1 MSFEDN
7 AEKASKNPNKDSN
20 FNIKKMFSKWP
31 KKVLDSLFVEIM
43 EHVPTEDSFDK
54 LCNSF
59 LNGLKFFSSNNEVFC
74 QKCRK
79 LTKLSKNGKTKDTYQ
94 FICSES
100 EKPHYLSGTQILE
113 TLPDE
118 WVLDLTEMFD
128 DPYKIQLLNW
138 INKEHLSPEIW
149 ECKGMK
155 NATKRFSAQMSPVKD
170 NSSKIRAVNH
180 GLEDE
185 NRKLKEENAELS
197 AELCDLKK
205 TMKALTEEV
214 ANLRKYLLEKSV
226 PAKIATDNPENFPS
240 EANRLQLSLRFTN
253 RW

>member
-1 MSFEDN
+1 M
-7 AEKASKNPNKDSN
+7 
-20 FNIKKMFSKWP
+20 
-31 KKVLDSLFVEIM
+31 
-43 EHVPTEDSFDK
+43 
-54 LCNSF
+54 
-59 LNGLKFFSSNNEVFC
+59 
-74 QKCRK
+74 
-79 LTKLSKNGKTKDTYQ
+79 TKLSKNGKTKDTYQ

-128 DPYKIQLLNW
+128 DAYKIQLLDW
-138 INKEHLSPEIW
+138 INKEHLSPETW

-155 NATKRFSAQMSPVKD
+155 NASKRFSAQMSPVKD
-170 NSSKIRAVNH
+170 NSYKIRAVNH

-197 AELCDLKK
+197 AELRDLKK

-214 ANLRKYLLEKSV
+214 ANLRKYLLEKSF
-226 PAKIATDNPENFPS
+226 PAKKASDNPETPLQKKIH
-240 EANRLQLSLRFTN
+240 LQLSLRSTN
-253 RW
+253 RR